1 MRTRLSFFFY
11 FRGKNS
17 DKNRR
22 ALNRFFPSLA
32 TNFHFELLK
41 WANYFFPPLRSLF
54 VIAANLESWKK
65 LGEVI
70 VIE

>member
-1 MRTRLSFFFY
+1 MNENAIVFFLLEE
-11 FRGKNS
+11 KNS

-41 WANYFFPPLRSLF
+41 
-54 VIAANLESWKK
+54 
-65 LGEVI
+65 
-70 VIE
+70 